1 MTPDDARAVVLWR
14 YPQVACGGD
23 SAWEDTPPNAGWLDY
38 TVEYRALPVAAYDAL
53 VAEVAALKQERD
65 AMREALE
72 KIVADERSRGWS
84 GCIDCGSCNKC
95 NAVKVCQSLER
106 MGGTGAQ
113 RTAQAALDAAKGGGS

>member
-65 AMREALE
+65 AMREALVKLLGCLQHARLDGDGIPE
-72 KIVADERSRGWS
+72 WHTTFDSGWGVIEAMDE
-84 GCIDCGSCNKC
+84 
-95 NAVKVCQSLER
+95 
-106 MGGTGAQ
+106 
-113 RTAQAALDAAKGGGS
+113 AQAALDAAKARGA